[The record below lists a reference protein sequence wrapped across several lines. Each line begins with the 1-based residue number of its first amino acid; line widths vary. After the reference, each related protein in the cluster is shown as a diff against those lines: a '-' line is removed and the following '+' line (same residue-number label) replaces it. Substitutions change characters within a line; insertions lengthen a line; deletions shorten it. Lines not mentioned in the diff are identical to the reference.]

1 MNPNPEYRALRIGLL
16 AAAALAAAALFIVG
30 ITSRQ
35 KLFEHKVE
43 YYSYFPDAGGLKEG
57 SGVWFQGVEVGFI
70 SGITFPKDT
79 DQQNIIVTFR
89 VSSDLVP
96 RMRSSTRA
104 SLRSLGLLGD
114 KTLAL
119 TTAPN
124 SADEPIV
131 LPGHEI
137 PIDKTV
143 DMAALGRGAQDVIT
157 NTVELSK
164 NLNTLISAFNQ
175 GEGVIPRLLND
186 PEVGKTTIGELQS
199 IGASLQK
206 ISGTMAGGK
215 GFAGK
220 LLVDQA
226 YGEQTAADLADA
238 VHRTSQIVQDIQ
250 DGKGGAGAFLAKGGQ
265 GERIVQNLAKAS
277 EALARVADGL
287 ENPNTFGHK
296 LLMDEKYGEHLA
308 ANLLSMS
315 DSMASILKKIDRGD
329 GTVGALV
336 NDRSVYDSLSAVAE
350 GIKKSSLVNW
360 YLKHKAE
367 KAAKAAKAVE
377 EGKPVS

>member
-16 AAAALAAAALFIVG
+16 AAAALVAAALFIVG

-35 KLFEHKVE
+35 KLFERKVE

-79 DQQNIIVTFR
+79 DQQNVMVNFR
-89 VSSDLVP
+89 ISSDIVP

-104 SLRSLGLLGD
+104 SLKSLGLLGD

-124 SADEPIV
+124 SFDQPIV

-164 NLNTLISAFNQ
+164 NLNILIAAFNQ

-186 PEVGKTTIGELQS
+186 PDMGKTTIAQLQS
-199 IGASLQK
+199 IGDSLQK
-206 ISGTMAGGK
+206 IAGTMAGGR

-238 VHRTSQIVQDIQ
+238 VHRTSQVLQDIQ
-250 DGKGGAGAFLAKGGQ
+250 EGKGGAGALLAKGGQ
-265 GERIVQNLAKAS
+265 GERMMQNLAKAS

-287 ENPNTFGHK
+287 ENPNTLGHK
-296 LLMDEKYGEHLA
+296 LLMDEQYGEHLA
-308 ANLLSMS
+308 SNLLSMS
-315 DSMASILKKIDRGD
+315 DSMASILKKIDRGE

-336 NDRSVYDSLSAVAE
+336 NDRSVYDSLAAVAE

-360 YLKHKAE
+360 YLKSKAE
-367 KAAKAAKAVE
+367 KAARAAKTAE
-377 EGKPVS
+377 EAKPAS